1 MCAAFAAPDGRRS
14 ALAAL
19 QRALCHARWLAVREL
34 CAIYPVTPAGGAPS
48 AQLLPAGGLATPPRA
63 PAGGSWD
70 ARLAA
75 ANGGA
80 AAASLALAGVPL
92 EPLRVSTLPTEPA
105 ARERVAAALG
115 YAAAVVAL
123 LERIL
128 GVRLPCKL
136 RSAHGLAWMALTCT
150 ANRPTQVP
158 LRYGVAARGSR
169 SAVWDRGDVALLRGA
184 PPLAQGAQGAPPQRV
199 WYPLYTDGCVAR
211 A

>member
-1 MCAAFAAPDGRRS
+1 MHAPAQAAFADARAAFAAPDGRCS
-14 ALAAL
+14 ALAAA
-19 QRALCHARWLAVREL
+19 QRSLCHARWLAVREL

-48 AQLLPAGGLATPPRA
+48 ALTLPAGGPATPPRA
-63 PAGGSWD
+63 SAGGGWD

-92 EPLRVSTLPTEPA
+92 EPLRVATLPTEPA

-128 GVRLPCKL
+128 GVRLAFIFGFSF
-136 RSAHGLAWMALTCT
+136 SARL
-150 ANRPTQVP
+150 N
-158 LRYGVAARGSR
+158 
-169 SAVWDRGDVALLRGA
+169 GA
-184 PPLAQGAQGAPPQRV
+184 DLCR
-199 WYPLYTDGCVAR
+199 R
-211 A
+211 